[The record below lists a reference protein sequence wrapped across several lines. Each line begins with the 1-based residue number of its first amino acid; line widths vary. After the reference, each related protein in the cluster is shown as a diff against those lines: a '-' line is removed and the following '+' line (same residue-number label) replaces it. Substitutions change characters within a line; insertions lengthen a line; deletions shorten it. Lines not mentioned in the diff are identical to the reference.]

1 MGKQTGTERQAL
13 QMKQAKKPTR
23 EQKEILSNNY
33 LNWKDWAVIKDGD
46 FRLTV
51 IHKETGRVK
60 FIDKFARR
68 KR

>member
-1 MGKQTGTERQAL
+1 
-13 QMKQAKKPTR
+13 MKQAKKPTR

-33 LNWKDWAVIKDGD
+33 LNWKEWAVIKDGD

-60 FIDKFARR
+60 YIDKFARR